1 MAGVICRKW
10 GIMESKEKVKTK
22 YRSDSMTYAFLLYP
36 HANIRYRQS
45 LLQLA
50 VQELSMT
57 LAALGRGAEVVPK
70 EMGGAMFLTFEEEKL
85 TARDMRMLSQL
96 ASVYMLFS
104 MEDGRLTPLERTH
117 PNYVGEDLPALLKYK
132 GKTNEMFTD
141 TMLTMALAS
150 SAFMPVHDSQLIVC
164 DPMAGR
170 GTTLMLALRRG
181 YHGVG
186 IEIDKADVKESA
198 DYMTRYLEFHRTKY
212 KRTDSSLTVRG
223 KVGGREN
230 KFVFSDSAEHFKDG
244 DTRTLRLICGDTRD
258 AAALLKPQS
267 VHLMVTDIPYGVQK
281 GTAGRQDSI
290 GGTLEA
296 ALSGWFD
303 VLKHGGV
310 LAMSFNTHVTKREA
324 LIQLCEKAGF
334 EIVETENL
342 EHWVEQA
349 ISRDVI
355 LARKA

>member
-1 MAGVICRKW
+1 
-10 GIMESKEKVKTK
+10 
-22 YRSDSMTYAFLLYP
+22 MTYAFLLYP

-57 LAALGRGAEVVPK
+57 LSALGREAEVVPQK
-70 EMGGAMFLTFEEEKL
+70 MGGAMFLTFEAAKL
-85 TARDMRMLSQL
+85 TERDMRMLSQL
-96 ASVYMLFS
+96 ASVYVLFE
-104 MEDGRLTPLERTH
+104 MEDGKLTTLERTH

-141 TMLTMALAS
+141 TMLTMALAA
-150 SAFMPVHDSQLIVC
+150 SAFMPVHDSQLVVC

-186 IEIDKADVKESA
+186 IEIGKADVKEAA
-198 DYMTRYLEFHRTKY
+198 DYMTRYLEFHRIKY
-212 KRTDSSLTVRG
+212 KRTDSALTVRG
-223 KVGGREN
+223 QVGGREN

-244 DTRTLRLICGDTRD
+244 DTRTLRLICGDTRE
-258 AAALLKPQS
+258 AETLLKPNS
-267 VHLMVTDIPYGVQK
+267 VHLMVTDAPYGVQK

-290 GGTLEA
+290 GGTIAA
-296 ALSGWFD
+296 ALPGWFD
-303 VLKHGGV
+303 VLKSGGV
-310 LAMSFNTHVTKREA
+310 LAMSFNTHVTRREG
-324 LIQLCEKAGF
+324 LVRLFEKAGF
-334 EIVETENL
+334 EIVQTANL

-355 LARKA
+355 LARKP

>member
-1 MAGVICRKW
+1 
-10 GIMESKEKVKTK
+10 
-22 YRSDSMTYAFLLYP
+22 MTYAFLLYP

-57 LAALGRGAEVVPK
+57 LSALGREAEVVPQK
-70 EMGGAMFLTFEEEKL
+70 MGGAMFLTFEAAKL
-85 TARDMRMLSQL
+85 TERDMRMLSQL
-96 ASVYMLFS
+96 ASVYMLFE
-104 MEDGRLTPLERTH
+104 MEDGKLTTLERTH

-141 TMLTMALAS
+141 TMLTMALAA
-150 SAFMPVHDSQLIVC
+150 SAFMPVHDSQLVVC

-186 IEIDKADVKESA
+186 IEIGKADVKEAA
-198 DYMTRYLEFHRTKY
+198 DYMTRYLEFHRIKY
-212 KRTDSSLTVRG
+212 KRTDSALTVRG
-223 KVGGREN
+223 QVGGREN

-244 DTRTLRLICGDTRD
+244 DTRTLRLICGDTRE
-258 AAALLKPQS
+258 AEALLKPNS
-267 VHLMVTDIPYGVQK
+267 VHLMVTDAPYGVQK

-290 GGTLEA
+290 GGTIAA
-296 ALSGWFD
+296 ALPGWFD
-303 VLKHGGV
+303 VLKSGGV
-310 LAMSFNTHVTKREA
+310 LAMSFNTHVIRREG
-324 LIQLCEKAGF
+324 LVRLFEKAGF
-334 EIVETENL
+334 EIVQTANL

-355 LARKA
+355 LARKP

>member
-1 MAGVICRKW
+1 
-10 GIMESKEKVKTK
+10 
-22 YRSDSMTYAFLLYP
+22 MTYAFLLYP

-57 LAALGRGAEVVPK
+57 LSALGREAEVVPQK
-70 EMGGAMFLTFEEEKL
+70 MGGAMFLTFEAAKL
-85 TARDMRMLSQL
+85 TERDMRMLSQL
-96 ASVYMLFS
+96 ASVYMLFE
-104 MEDGRLTPLERTH
+104 MEDGKLTTLERTH

-141 TMLTMALAS
+141 TMLTMALAA
-150 SAFMPVHDSQLIVC
+150 SAFMPVHDSQLVVC

-186 IEIDKADVKESA
+186 IEIGKADVKEAA
-198 DYMTRYLEFHRTKY
+198 DYMTRYLEFHRIKY
-212 KRTDSSLTVRG
+212 KRTDSALTVRG
-223 KVGGREN
+223 QVGGREN

-244 DTRTLRLICGDTRD
+244 DTRTLRLICGDTRE
-258 AAALLKPQS
+258 AEALLKPNS
-267 VHLMVTDIPYGVQK
+267 AHLMVTDAPYGVQK

-290 GGTLEA
+290 GGTIAA
-296 ALSGWFD
+296 ALPGWFD
-303 VLKHGGV
+303 VLKSGGV
-310 LAMSFNTHVTKREA
+310 LAMSFNTHVTRREG
-324 LIQLCEKAGF
+324 LVRLFEKAGF
-334 EIVETENL
+334 EIVQTANL

-355 LARKA
+355 LARKP

>member
-1 MAGVICRKW
+1 
-10 GIMESKEKVKTK
+10 
-22 YRSDSMTYAFLLYP
+22 MTYAFLLYP

-57 LAALGRGAEVVPK
+57 LSALGRETEVVPQK
-70 EMGGAMFLTFEEEKL
+70 MGGAMFLTFEAAKL
-85 TARDMRMLSQL
+85 TERDMRMLSQL
-96 ASVYMLFS
+96 ASVYMLFE
-104 MEDGRLTPLERTH
+104 MEDGKLTTLERTH

-141 TMLTMALAS
+141 TMLTMALAA
-150 SAFMPVHDSQLIVC
+150 SAFMPVHDSQLVVC

-186 IEIDKADVKESA
+186 IEIVKADVKEAA
-198 DYMTRYLEFHRTKY
+198 DYMTRYLEFHRIKY
-212 KRTDSSLTVRG
+212 KRTDSALTVRG
-223 KVGGREN
+223 QVGGREN

-244 DTRTLRLICGDTRD
+244 DTRTLRLICGDTREVE
-258 AAALLKPQS
+258 ALLKPNS
-267 VHLMVTDIPYGVQK
+267 VHLMVTDAPYGVQK

-290 GGTLEA
+290 GGTIAA
-296 ALSGWFD
+296 ALPGWFD
-303 VLKHGGV
+303 VLKSGGV
-310 LAMSFNTHVTKREA
+310 LAMSFNTHVTRREG
-324 LIQLCEKAGF
+324 LVRLFEKAGF
-334 EIVETENL
+334 EIVQTANL

-355 LARKA
+355 LARKP

>member
-1 MAGVICRKW
+1 
-10 GIMESKEKVKTK
+10 
-22 YRSDSMTYAFLLYP
+22 MTYAFLLYP

-57 LAALGRGAEVVPK
+57 LSALGREAEVVPQK
-70 EMGGAMFLTFEEEKL
+70 MGGAMFLTFEAAKL
-85 TARDMRMLSQL
+85 TERDMRMLSQL
-96 ASVYMLFS
+96 ASVYMLFE
-104 MEDGRLTPLERTH
+104 MEDGKLTTLERTH
-117 PNYVGEDLPALLKYK
+117 PNYIGEDLPALLKYK

-141 TMLTMALAS
+141 TMLTMALAA
-150 SAFMPVHDSQLIVC
+150 SAFMPVHDSQLVVC

-186 IEIDKADVKESA
+186 IEIGKADVKEAA
-198 DYMTRYLEFHRTKY
+198 DYMTRYLEFHRIKY
-212 KRTDSSLTVRG
+212 KRTDSALTVRG
-223 KVGGREN
+223 QVGGREN

-244 DTRTLRLICGDTRD
+244 DTRTLRLICGDTRE
-258 AAALLKPQS
+258 AEALLKPNS
-267 VHLMVTDIPYGVQK
+267 VHLMVTDAPYGVQK

-290 GGTLEA
+290 GGTIAA
-296 ALSGWFD
+296 ALPGWFD
-303 VLKHGGV
+303 VLKSGGV
-310 LAMSFNTHVTKREA
+310 LAMSFNTHVTRREG
-324 LIQLCEKAGF
+324 LVRLFEKAGF
-334 EIVETENL
+334 EIVQTANL

-355 LARKA
+355 LARKP

>member
-1 MAGVICRKW
+1 
-10 GIMESKEKVKTK
+10 
-22 YRSDSMTYAFLLYP
+22 MTYAFLLYP

-57 LAALGRGAEVVPK
+57 LSALGREAEVVPQK
-70 EMGGAMFLTFEEEKL
+70 MGGAMFLTFEAAKL
-85 TARDMRMLSQL
+85 TERDMRMLSQL
-96 ASVYMLFS
+96 ASVYMLFE
-104 MEDGRLTPLERTH
+104 MEDGKLTTLERTH

-141 TMLTMALAS
+141 TMLTMALAAS
-150 SAFMPVHDSQLIVC
+150 TFMPVHDSQLVVC

-186 IEIDKADVKESA
+186 IEIGKADVKEAA
-198 DYMTRYLEFHRTKY
+198 DYMTRYLEFHRIKY
-212 KRTDSSLTVRG
+212 KRTDSALTVRG
-223 KVGGREN
+223 QVGGREN

-244 DTRTLRLICGDTRD
+244 DTRTLRLICGDTRE
-258 AAALLKPQS
+258 AEALLKPNS
-267 VHLMVTDIPYGVQK
+267 VHLMVTDAPYGVQK

-290 GGTLEA
+290 GGTIAA
-296 ALSGWFD
+296 ALPGWLD
-303 VLKHGGV
+303 VLKSGGV
-310 LAMSFNTHVTKREA
+310 LAMSFNTHVTRREG
-324 LIQLCEKAGF
+324 LVRLFEKAGF
-334 EIVETENL
+334 EIVQTANL

-355 LARKA
+355 LARKP

>member
-1 MAGVICRKW
+1 
-10 GIMESKEKVKTK
+10 
-22 YRSDSMTYAFLLYP
+22 MTYAFLLYP

-57 LAALGRGAEVVPK
+57 LSALGREAEVVPQK
-70 EMGGAMFLTFEEEKL
+70 MGGAMFLTFEAAKL
-85 TARDMRMLSQL
+85 TERDMRMLSQL
-96 ASVYMLFS
+96 ASVYMLFE
-104 MEDGRLTPLERTH
+104 MEDGKLTTLERTH

-141 TMLTMALAS
+141 TMLTMALAA
-150 SAFMPVHDSQLIVC
+150 SAFMPVHDSQLVVC

-186 IEIDKADVKESA
+186 IEIGKADVKEAA
-198 DYMTRYLEFHRTKY
+198 DYMTRYLEFHRIKY
-212 KRTDSSLTVRG
+212 KRTDSALTVRG
-223 KVGGREN
+223 QVGGREN

-244 DTRTLRLICGDTRD
+244 DTRTLRLICGDTRE
-258 AAALLKPQS
+258 AEALLKPNS
-267 VHLMVTDIPYGVQK
+267 VHLMVTDAPYGVQK

-290 GGTLEA
+290 DGTIAA
-296 ALSGWFD
+296 ALPGWHS
-303 VLKHGGV
+303 VLKPGGV
-310 LAMSFNTHVTKREA
+310 LAISFNTHVTKRDA
-324 LIQLCEKAGF
+324 LIRLMEKAGF
-334 EIVETENL
+334 EAVQTANL

-355 LARKA
+355 LARKP

>member
-1 MAGVICRKW
+1 
-10 GIMESKEKVKTK
+10 
-22 YRSDSMTYAFLLYP
+22 MTYAFLLYP

-57 LAALGRGAEVVPK
+57 LSALGREAEVVPQK
-70 EMGGAMFLTFEEEKL
+70 MGGAMFLTFEAAKL
-85 TARDMRMLSQL
+85 TERDMRMLSQL
-96 ASVYMLFS
+96 ASVYMLFE
-104 MEDGRLTPLERTH
+104 MEDGKLTTLERTH

-141 TMLTMALAS
+141 TMLTMALAA
-150 SAFMPVHDSQLIVC
+150 SAFMPVHDSQLVVC

-186 IEIDKADVKESA
+186 IEIGKADVKEAA
-198 DYMTRYLEFHRTKY
+198 DYMMRYLEFHRIKY
-212 KRTDSSLTVRG
+212 KRTDSALTVRG
-223 KVGGREN
+223 QVGGREN

-244 DTRTLRLICGDTRD
+244 DTRTLRLICGDTRE
-258 AAALLKPQS
+258 AEALLKPNS
-267 VHLMVTDIPYGVQK
+267 VHLMVTDAPYGVQK

-290 GGTLEA
+290 GGTIAA
-296 ALSGWFD
+296 ALPGWFD
-303 VLKHGGV
+303 VLKSGGV
-310 LAMSFNTHVTKREA
+310 LAMSFNTHVTRREG
-324 LIQLCEKAGF
+324 LVRLFEKAGF
-334 EIVETENL
+334 EIVQTANL

-355 LARKA
+355 LARKP

>member
-1 MAGVICRKW
+1 
-10 GIMESKEKVKTK
+10 
-22 YRSDSMTYAFLLYP
+22 MTYAFLLYP

-57 LAALGRGAEVVPK
+57 LSALGREAEVVPQK
-70 EMGGAMFLTFEEEKL
+70 MGGAMFLTFEAAKL
-85 TARDMRMLSQL
+85 TERDMRMLSQL
-96 ASVYMLFS
+96 ASVYMLFE
-104 MEDGRLTPLERTH
+104 MEDGKLTTLERTH

-141 TMLTMALAS
+141 TMLTMALAA
-150 SAFMPVHDSQLIVC
+150 SAFMPVHDSQLVVC

-186 IEIDKADVKESA
+186 IEIGKADVKEAA
-198 DYMTRYLEFHRTKY
+198 DYMTRYLEFHRIKY
-212 KRTDSSLTVRG
+212 KRTDSALTVRG
-223 KVGGREN
+223 QVGGREN

-244 DTRTLRLICGDTRD
+244 DTRTLRLICGDTRE
-258 AAALLKPQS
+258 AEALLKPNS
-267 VHLMVTDIPYGVQK
+267 VHLMVTDAPYGVQK

-290 GGTLEA
+290 GGTIAA
-296 ALSGWFD
+296 ALPGWFD
-303 VLKHGGV
+303 VLKSGGV
-310 LAMSFNTHVTKREA
+310 LAMSFNTHVTRREG
-324 LIQLCEKAGF
+324 LVRLFEKAGF
-334 EIVETENL
+334 EIEQTANL

-355 LARKA
+355 LARKP

>member
-1 MAGVICRKW
+1 
-10 GIMESKEKVKTK
+10 
-22 YRSDSMTYAFLLYP
+22 MTYAFLLYP

-57 LAALGRGAEVVPK
+57 LSALGREAEVVPQK
-70 EMGGAMFLTFEEEKL
+70 MGGAMFLTFEAAKL
-85 TARDMRMLSQL
+85 TERDMRMLSQL
-96 ASVYMLFS
+96 ASVYVLFE
-104 MEDGRLTPLERTH
+104 MEDGKLTTLERTH

-141 TMLTMALAS
+141 TMLTMALAA
-150 SAFMPVHDSQLIVC
+150 SAFMPVHDSQLVVC

-181 YHGVG
+181 YHGIG
-186 IEIDKADVKESA
+186 IEIGKADVKEAA
-198 DYMTRYLEFHRTKY
+198 DYMTRYLEFHRIKY
-212 KRTDSSLTVRG
+212 KRTDSALTVRG
-223 KVGGREN
+223 QVGGREN

-244 DTRTLRLICGDTRD
+244 DTRTLRLICGDTRE
-258 AAALLKPQS
+258 AETLLKPNS
-267 VHLMVTDIPYGVQK
+267 VHLMVTDAPYGVQK

-290 GGTLEA
+290 GGTIAA
-296 ALSGWFD
+296 ALPGWFD
-303 VLKHGGV
+303 VLKSGGV
-310 LAMSFNTHVTKREA
+310 LAMSFNTHVTRREG
-324 LIQLCEKAGF
+324 LVRLFEKAGF
-334 EIVETENL
+334 EIVQTANL

-355 LARKA
+355 LARKP

>member
-1 MAGVICRKW
+1 
-10 GIMESKEKVKTK
+10 
-22 YRSDSMTYAFLLYP
+22 MTYAFLLYP

-57 LAALGRGAEVVPK
+57 LSALGRETEVAPQK
-70 EMGGAMFLTFEEEKL
+70 MGGAMFLTFEAAKL
-85 TARDMRMLSQL
+85 TERDMRMLSQL
-96 ASVYMLFS
+96 ASVYMLFE
-104 MEDGRLTPLERTH
+104 MEDGKLTTLERTH

-141 TMLTMALAS
+141 TMLTMALAA
-150 SAFMPVHDSQLIVC
+150 SAFMPVHDSQLVVC

-186 IEIDKADVKESA
+186 IEIGKADVKEAA
-198 DYMTRYLEFHRTKY
+198 DYMTRYLEFHRIKY
-212 KRTDSSLTVRG
+212 KRTDSALTVRG
-223 KVGGREN
+223 QVGGREN

-244 DTRTLRLICGDTRD
+244 DTRTLRLICGDTRE
-258 AAALLKPQS
+258 AEALLKPNS
-267 VHLMVTDIPYGVQK
+267 VHLMVTDAPYGVQK

-290 GGTLEA
+290 GGTIAA
-296 ALSGWFD
+296 ALPGWFD
-303 VLKHGGV
+303 VLKSGGV
-310 LAMSFNTHVTKREA
+310 LAMSFNTHVTRREG
-324 LIQLCEKAGF
+324 LVRLFEKAGF
-334 EIVETENL
+334 EIVQTANL

-355 LARKA
+355 LARKP

>member
-1 MAGVICRKW
+1 
-10 GIMESKEKVKTK
+10 
-22 YRSDSMTYAFLLYP
+22 MTYAFLLYP

-57 LAALGRGAEVVPK
+57 LSALGREAEVVPQK
-70 EMGGAMFLTFEEEKL
+70 MGGAMFLTFEAAKL
-85 TARDMRMLSQL
+85 TERDMRMLSQL
-96 ASVYMLFS
+96 ASVYMLFE
-104 MEDGRLTPLERTH
+104 MEDGKLTTLERTH

-141 TMLTMALAS
+141 TMLTMALAA
-150 SAFMPVHDSQLIVC
+150 SAFMPVHDSQLVVC

-186 IEIDKADVKESA
+186 IEIGKEDVKEAA
-198 DYMTRYLEFHRTKY
+198 DYMTRYLEFHRIKY
-212 KRTDSSLTVRG
+212 KRTDSALTVRG
-223 KVGGREN
+223 QVGGREN

-244 DTRTLRLICGDTRD
+244 DTRTLRLICGDTRE
-258 AAALLKPQS
+258 AEALLKPNS
-267 VHLMVTDIPYGVQK
+267 VHLMVTDAPYGVQK

-290 GGTLEA
+290 GGTIAA
-296 ALSGWFD
+296 ALPGWFD
-303 VLKHGGV
+303 VLKSGGV
-310 LAMSFNTHVTKREA
+310 LAMSFNTHVTRREG
-324 LIQLCEKAGF
+324 LVRLFEKAGF
-334 EIVETENL
+334 EIVQTANL

-355 LARKA
+355 LARKP

>member
-1 MAGVICRKW
+1 
-10 GIMESKEKVKTK
+10 
-22 YRSDSMTYAFLLYP
+22 MTYAFLLYP

-57 LAALGRGAEVVPK
+57 LSALGREAKVVPQK
-70 EMGGAMFLTFEEEKL
+70 MGGAMFLTFEAAKL
-85 TARDMRMLSQL
+85 TERDMRMLSQL
-96 ASVYMLFS
+96 ASVYMLFE
-104 MEDGRLTPLERTH
+104 MEDGKLTTLERTH

-141 TMLTMALAS
+141 TMLTMALAA
-150 SAFMPVHDSQLIVC
+150 SAFMPVHDSQLVVC

-186 IEIDKADVKESA
+186 IEIGKADVKEAA
-198 DYMTRYLEFHRTKY
+198 DYMTRYLEFHRIKY
-212 KRTDSSLTVRG
+212 KRTDSALTVRG
-223 KVGGREN
+223 QVGGREN

-244 DTRTLRLICGDTRD
+244 DTRTLRLICGDTRE
-258 AAALLKPQS
+258 AEALLKPNS
-267 VHLMVTDIPYGVQK
+267 VHLMVTDAPYGVQK

-290 GGTLEA
+290 GGTIAA
-296 ALSGWFD
+296 ALPGWFD
-303 VLKHGGV
+303 VLKSGGV
-310 LAMSFNTHVTKREA
+310 LAMSFNTHVTRREG
-324 LIQLCEKAGF
+324 LVRLFEKAGF
-334 EIVETENL
+334 EIVQTANL

-355 LARKA
+355 LARKP